1 MNSSISIEEIID
13 GKILL
18 IDKPFQWTSFDVVK
32 KIRRLL
38 QNKFDLKKIKVGHAG
53 TLDPLATG
61 LMIVCTG
68 KATKKI
74 QHLIEDDKEY
84 IAEIKL
90 GATTPSYDLETELDK
105 SFEYNHISEDL
116 TEKVLK
122 EKFTGKIDQIQPI
135 FSAKRIKGVRAYEY
149 ARKGINVEL
158 EPVKI
163 EIHEI
168 KLINYNLPDIKIKVN
183 CSKGTY
189 IRSLAR
195 DIGVALKSGAHLTGL
210 QRTSIGKFSINDAIS
225 VNEFEKRLKKYN

>member
-1 MNSSISIEEIID
+1 MNTSISIEKIVE

-32 KIRRLL
+32 KIRVLL
-38 QNKFDLKKIKVGHAG
+38 KNKFDLKKIKVGHAG

-61 LMIVCTG
+61 LLIVCTG

-74 QHLIEDDKEY
+74 QYLIEDDKEY

-90 GATTPSYDLETELDK
+90 GATTPSFDLETEIDK
-105 SFEYNHISEDL
+105 SFEYKHISEDL
-116 TEKVLK
+116 TERILK
-122 EKFTGKIDQIQPI
+122 EKFTGKIDQIPPL

-149 ARKGINVEL
+149 ARKGIDVKL
-158 EPVKI
+158 EPSKI

-168 KLINYNLPDIKIKVN
+168 ELINYNLPDIKIKVN

-210 QRTSIGKFSINDAIS
+210 QRTSIGNYSLNEALSLD
-225 VNEFEKRLKKYN
+225 EFEKRLKN